1 MKATLVPGSL
11 ALAAALVVAAA
22 VPAVLAADDA
32 PAAKT
37 APADPRDVAKRID
50 AAIEA
55 SWKEAGVRPNRACS
69 DEEFVRRVHLDI
81 VGALP
86 TALQVEDFLKDAS
99 PAKREQLVETL
110 LATPGYARHF
120 ANLWGEVLVGV
131 GTGDNDRDFVP
142 GIFLPWLERQFASE
156 RPYGEIV
163 TELITAQGTPYASP
177 PVNFLSR
184 LDTNPTDLAGVVS
197 RAFLGVQIQCAQCHD
212 HPYEDIRQTEFQGMT
227 AFFGRIRLRPAE
239 IPYEMFGPR
248 GVEREREKTER
259 TVQELMK
266 NGMSEP
272 EARLRAEQQ
281 KPKTREITDLPGGVR
296 LPKAYAEGRQRFL
309 GEASKAEPIFL
320 KGGGYTDVASET
332 RRQALARWVSDP
344 ANPYTA
350 RALANRTWGW
360 FLGRGFVHPV
370 DDFQSANPAAV
381 PAALDLLAKD
391 TAASG
396 FDLKRLVRIV
406 TATRA
411 YQTSTAAKER
421 PEQAV
426 RLFAA
431 GPLKPL
437 TPQQSFDS
445 LNVSLGVVPDARTLS
460 LDGSA
465 PTAIEMDGGRGAMR
479 PMSAAGATSADGADA
494 TPDRVQLAMTQAART
509 FFRTFGDDEGNGD
522 SSFEGTVPQGLFLLN
537 SQVVNGMLANPRV
550 SVIPKVMERHPTEK
564 ERVRHLFLRTL
575 SREPTEAESKR
586 FVEHVRAG
594 APRDADTP
602 RGRGKRF
609 RSGEDP
615 SAAPYADVLWV
626 LVSSSEFGT
635 NH

>member
-1 MKATLVPGSL
+1 MKSTLFAVSGSL
-11 ALAAALVVAAA
+11 ALVAASA
-22 VPAVLAADDA
+22 APVVLAADDT
-32 PAAKT
+32 PAAK
-37 APADPRDVAKRID
+37 PALAEPRDVAKRID
-50 AAIEA
+50 AAVEA
-55 SWKEAGVRPNRACS
+55 AWKDAGVKPNRTCS

-86 TALQVEDFLKDAS
+86 TALQVEDFLKDSS
-99 PAKREQLVETL
+99 PGKRERLVETL

-131 GTGDNDRDFVP
+131 GTGDNNRDFVP
-142 GIFLPWLERQFASE
+142 GLFLPWLEKQLAAE
-156 RPYGEIV
+156 RPYAEIV
-163 TELITAQGTPYASP
+163 TELITAQGTPYSSA

-184 LDTNPTDLAGVVS
+184 LDTNPADLAGVVS

-212 HPYEDIRQTEFQGMT
+212 HPYEDIQQTEFQGMT
-227 AFFGRIRLRPAE
+227 AFFGRIRLRPSE
-239 IPYEMFGPR
+239 VPYEMFGPR
-248 GVEREREKTER
+248 GVERDRERTER
-259 TVQELMK
+259 AVQDLMK
-266 NGMSEP
+266 NGMTEA
-272 EARLRAEQQ
+272 EARYRAEQQ

-296 LPKAYAEGRQRFL
+296 LPKSYAEGRQRFL
-309 GEASKAEPIFL
+309 GEATKAEPVFL
-320 KGGGYTDVASET
+320 KGGTYTDTAGET
-332 RRQALARWVSDP
+332 RRQALARWVADP

-437 TPQQSFDS
+437 TAQQSFDS
-445 LNVSLGVVPDARTLS
+445 LNVALGVVEDARTLS

-465 PTAIEMDGGRGAMR
+465 PTAIEMEGGRGAGGMR
-479 PMSAAGATSADGADA
+479 PMTADGQYEA
-494 TPDRVQLAMTQAART
+494 PDRVQLAMSQAARS
-509 FFRTFGDDEGNGD
+509 FFRTFDDDEGNGD

-550 SVIPKVMERHPTEK
+550 SVVPKVMERHAGEK
-564 ERVRHLFLRTL
+564 ERIRHLFLRTL

-586 FVEHVRAG
+586 FVAHVRAA
-594 APRDADTP
+594 APKDADTP

-609 RSGEDP
+609 RSDEDP